1 MKFKI
6 NPLLKP
12 YQSKIRT
19 PLSILSVF
27 SLVLSFTAIGFA
39 YLSKL
44 AIDTYTNQSKLFLY
58 GGLLILI
65 MVIQVGLTAYNQY
78 YKAKASYQLEGALR
92 QHLFQKLLKAK
103 IQDTAD
109 NHSAI
114 YINHF
119 KSDITMISDGV
130 YDLFPKLVFY
140 VFRFLGAFVVLFI
153 LDWLFAVLFLT
164 LGLLLFVLS
173 RLLSKQIK
181 QIQKEALSAEDQ
193 LYQSMQEG
201 LTHIEVIK
209 AFEAESIQV
218 KNLENASDHYYLK
231 RMKKQWVSALT
242 GLGLHGFFAFGY
254 LFAIL
259 FGTYRLSQGSIVF
272 GSLVAII
279 QLVQNIQSPFSGLS
293 NIVIKYHQWQA
304 SLDRIRMMDGLEKES
319 TTKIP
324 LQPFKKIDFKKV
336 SFKYEQKLVLDNL
349 SFELKP
355 GELIWIKGES
365 GKGKTTLI
373 KLLLGL
379 MSPTSG
385 SIELKIDEAS
395 YALSESTRQ
404 FFSYVPQSYY
414 LLSNSILDNLT
425 LGKSIPMEKVIEA
438 CQTAVIYDDIL
449 KTPEGFDTKLKEMG
463 AGLSIGQLERLSIAR
478 ALLKDA
484 PILLLDEITASLDS
498 DTEKKVL
505 SNLKALKQKTIVMV
519 SHRDLKDIKPTKIID
534 LK

>member
-1 MKFKI
+1 MKPKI
-6 NPLLKP
+6 NPILKP
-12 YQSKIRT
+12 YQSKIIQ

-27 SLVLSFTAIGFA
+27 SLILSLTAIGFA
-39 YLSKL
+39 YVSKL
-44 AIDTYTNQSKLFLY
+44 AIDTYTDSNKLFLY
-58 GGLLILI
+58 GSLLILI
-65 MVIQVGLTAYNQY
+65 MLVQVILSAYNGF
-78 YKAKASYQLEGALR
+78 YKAKATYLLEGHIRNDLYQKILR
-92 QHLFQKLLKAK
+92 AKLK
-103 IQDTAD
+103 DTED

-119 KSDITMISDGV
+119 KSDVTMITDGV
-130 YDLFPKLVFY
+130 YDLLPKLVFY

-181 QIQKEALSAEDQ
+181 LIQKEALSAEDE

-201 LTHIEVIK
+201 LTHLEVIK
-209 AFEAESIQV
+209 AFEAESIQAES
-218 KNLENASDHYYLK
+218 LQNASNHFFTK
-231 RMKKQWVSALT
+231 RMKKQWVSAFT

-304 SLDRIRMMDGLEKES
+304 SLDRIRMMDSLEKES
-319 TTKIP
+319 STKIP
-324 LQPFKKIDFKKV
+324 LRPFKKIEFKKV
-336 SFKYEQKLVLDNL
+336 SFKYNQKSIIDNL

-379 MSPTSG
+379 IQPNSG
-385 SIELKIDEAS
+385 SIELKIDES
-395 YALSESTRQ
+395 TYALSESTRP

-414 LLSNSILDNLT
+414 LLSNTILDNLT
-425 LGKSIPMEKVIEA
+425 LGKNIPMEKVIEA
-438 CQTAVIYDDIL
+438 CQTAMIYEDIL
-449 KTPEGFDTKLKEMG
+449 KTPQGFDTKLKEMG

-484 PILLLDEITASLDS
+484 PILLLDEITASLDA

-505 SNLKALKQKTIVMV
+505 GNLKALKQKTIMMV
-519 SHRDLKDIKPTKIID
+519 SHRDLKDIKPTKIIE